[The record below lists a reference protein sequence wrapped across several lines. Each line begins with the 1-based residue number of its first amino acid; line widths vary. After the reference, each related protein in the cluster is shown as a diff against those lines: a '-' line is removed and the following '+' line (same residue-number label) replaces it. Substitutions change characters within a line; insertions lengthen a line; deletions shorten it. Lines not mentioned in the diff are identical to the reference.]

1 MVSHNLISCNVSVDA
16 IGDLSV
22 KTRETGF
29 LREYFARARE
39 TRKNPV
45 SDHPR
50 VSHPLMI
57 RRIIRRI
64 IRRLKPLLYKQSPPT
79 RTKK

>member
-1 MVSHNLISCNVSVDA
+1 VDA

-45 SDHPR
+45 SDHPCKL
-50 VSHPLMI
+50 PLEDSADNSAVETASI
-57 RRIIRRI
+57 
-64 IRRLKPLLYKQSPPT
+64 
-79 RTKK
+79 